1 MLHDFSVNIP
11 RLYKHN
17 GHLQGN
23 RQQWKLFKN
32 ILIISSKLMKFYIQW
47 SKIDQ
52 FRDDLT
58 TFGALRFE
66 TNYAIYY
73 ILLISINFR
82 KLSLSDISEEQKM
95 LSCFFSHPPTP
106 YFMLVIPFIR
116 NCKTILKNVFGTLF
130 LLKTRQKRKI
140 DQNVLRGTN

>member
-1 MLHDFSVNIP
+1 
-11 RLYKHN
+11 
-17 GHLQGN
+17 
-23 RQQWKLFKN
+23 
-32 ILIISSKLMKFYIQW
+32 MKFYIQR

-58 TFGALRFE
+58 TFGALKFE

-106 YFMLVIPFIR
+106 YFMLVIPF
-116 NCKTILKNVFGTLF
+116 V
-130 LLKTRQKRKI
+130 RQKL
-140 DQNVLRGTN
+140 QNYSKKCFWNTFFAEN